1 MRGMK
6 IRMTRETKR
15 LFKVK
20 RKLSPLAVILPLLL
34 VLLAVCSVVYD
45 NSRIQL
51 DEQTFSMPTLPK
63 ALDGY
68 SILQISD
75 IRSKQ
80 FGQDG
85 AALDEVLKNTS
96 YDVVVMTGDLVAP
109 DNDAT
114 GFYQAL
120 DYFAAQGK
128 PVYYITG
135 EDDPEIT
142 EIAEDG
148 SFGLTQWARTAQQKG
163 AVLLDIPVQLAGG
176 DSDTALW
183 LMPASALVLDTQS
196 TLDSLAARLED
207 EQLSDGAVQS
217 ILYRKA
223 RYEAFA
229 DAMAKRQHN
238 DLTVMLS
245 HMPCLEA
252 SLQSE
257 SSTAIFSEADLIL
270 SGHNLGG
277 QYCLPFIGALHA
289 DNDMLPRGGWFPA
302 EEYLSGLHEVNATYQ
317 YVSTGLGAAHRTPF
331 RFRLWN
337 TPQISLIKLTRK
349 LDA

>member
-1 MRGMK
+1 MK

-45 NSRIQL
+45 NSRIRL
-51 DEQTFSMPTLPK
+51 DEQTFSRPTLPK

-109 DNDAT
+109 NKDAT

-148 SFGLTQWARTAQQKG
+148 NFGLTQWARTAQQKG

-217 ILYRKA
+217 ILYRKT

>member
-1 MRGMK
+1 M
-6 IRMTRETKR
+6 
-15 LFKVK
+15 
-20 RKLSPLAVILPLLL
+20 
-34 VLLAVCSVVYD
+34 
-45 NSRIQL
+45 
-51 DEQTFSMPTLPK
+51 
-63 ALDGY
+63 
-68 SILQISD
+68 QISD

-120 DYFAAQGK
+120 DYFGAQGK

-270 SGHNLGG
+270 STREKPEFRLRMAESAVSHLSAGSQVDPGGYQDHLDGKNLG
-277 QYCLPFIGALHA
+277 QFSM
-289 DNDMLPRGGWFPA
+289 NDQSSVEQVCAGIRRHGMVPVFKDWDRSF
-302 EEYLSGLHEVNATYQ
+302 Q
-317 YVSTGLGAAHRTPF
+317 
-331 RFRLWN
+331 
-337 TPQISLIKLTRK
+337 
-349 LDA
+349 

>member
-1 MRGMK
+1 MIAIIDYGVGNLFSLK
-6 IRMTRETKR
+6 SSLAQLGQDTVVTADPDTIRKADR
-15 LFKVK
+15 L
-20 RKLSPLAVILPLLL
+20 ILPG
-34 VLLAVCSVVYD
+34 V
-45 NSRIQL
+45 
-51 DEQTFSMPTLPK
+51 
-63 ALDGY
+63 G
-68 SILQISD
+68 
-75 IRSKQ
+75 
-80 FGQDG
+80 
-85 AALDEVLKNTS
+85 
-96 YDVVVMTGDLVAP
+96 
-109 DNDAT
+109 
-114 GFYQAL
+114 
-120 DYFAAQGK
+120 
-128 PVYYITG
+128 
-135 EDDPEIT
+135 
-142 EIAEDG
+142 
-148 SFGLTQWARTAQQKG
+148 
-163 AVLLDIPVQLAGG
+163 
-176 DSDTALW
+176 
-183 LMPASALVLDTQS
+183 
-196 TLDSLAARLED
+196 
-207 EQLSDGAVQS
+207 
-217 ILYRKA
+217 
-223 RYEAFA
+223 AFA

-337 TPQISLIKLTRK
+337 APQISLIKLTRK

>member
-45 NSRIQL
+45 NSRIRL

-120 DYFAAQGK
+120 DYFGAQGK

-135 EDDPEIT
+135 EDDPKIT

-148 SFGLTQWARTAQQKG
+148 SFGLTQWACSWR
-163 AVLLDIPVQLAGG
+163 
-176 DSDTALW
+176 
-183 LMPASALVLDTQS
+183 
-196 TLDSLAARLED
+196 AA
-207 EQLSDGAVQS
+207 
-217 ILYRKA
+217 
-223 RYEAFA
+223 
-229 DAMAKRQHN
+229 
-238 DLTVMLS
+238 
-245 HMPCLEA
+245 
-252 SLQSE
+252 
-257 SSTAIFSEADLIL
+257 TAIRR
-270 SGHNLGG
+270 SG
-277 QYCLPFIGALHA
+277 
-289 DNDMLPRGGWFPA
+289 
-302 EEYLSGLHEVNATYQ
+302 
-317 YVSTGLGAAHRTPF
+317 
-331 RFRLWN
+331 
-337 TPQISLIKLTRK
+337 
-349 LDA
+349 

>member
-1 MRGMK
+1 M
-6 IRMTRETKR
+6 
-15 LFKVK
+15 
-20 RKLSPLAVILPLLL
+20 
-34 VLLAVCSVVYD
+34 
-45 NSRIQL
+45 
-51 DEQTFSMPTLPK
+51 
-63 ALDGY
+63 
-68 SILQISD
+68 
-75 IRSKQ
+75 
-80 FGQDG
+80 
-85 AALDEVLKNTS
+85 
-96 YDVVVMTGDLVAP
+96 
-109 DNDAT
+109 
-114 GFYQAL
+114 
-120 DYFAAQGK
+120 
-128 PVYYITG
+128 
-135 EDDPEIT
+135 
-142 EIAEDG
+142 
-148 SFGLTQWARTAQQKG
+148 
-163 AVLLDIPVQLAGG
+163 LLDIPVQLAGG

-317 YVSTGLGAAHRTPF
+317 YVSTGLGAAHRTPV